1 MKLAA
6 NSHYKQLYQF
16 LTSLYQINPLFSNK
30 MKIKHLLF
38 LIVLFFLYT
47 DLSAQA
53 YMVVRKKGTKRRY
66 EYRAGSYLTYK
77 QKGWDIYTT
86 DRITELKDSTLVL
99 ENNLILIEQIESIDI
114 QNAFT
119 NRAEILQTAE
129 SFLPVI
135 GYGLLALDLINHT
148 VIDGN
153 DFSLDPGTTTTSAA
167 LVLTGYS
174 LKIFRRKK
182 VHLTKPKFEAFIVE

>member
-1 MKLAA
+1 MKVR
-6 NSHYKQLYQF
+6 H
-16 LTSLYQINPLFSNK
+16 
-30 MKIKHLLF
+30 LF
-38 LIVLFFLYT
+38 LLIALFFFYQ

-53 YMVVRKKGTKRRY
+53 YMVVRKKGTQRRY
-66 EYRAGSYLTYK
+66 EYRAGTYLTYK

-86 DRITELKDSTLVL
+86 DRIVEMKDSTLVL

-114 QNAFT
+114 QNAST
-119 NRAEILQTAE
+119 NRPEILRTAE

-135 GYGLLALDLINHT
+135 GYGLLALDLFNLTI
-148 VIDGN
+148 IDGN
-153 DFSLDPGTTTTSAA
+153 EFSLDERTTTTSAA

-182 VHLTKPKFEAFIVE
+182 IDLTKPKFEAFIIE